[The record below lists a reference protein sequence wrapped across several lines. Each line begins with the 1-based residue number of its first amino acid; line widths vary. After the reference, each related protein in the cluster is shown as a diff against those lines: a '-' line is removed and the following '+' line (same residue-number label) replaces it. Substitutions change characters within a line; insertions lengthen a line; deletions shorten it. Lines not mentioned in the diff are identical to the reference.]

1 MSITD
6 LYNRTARHTDLLRQQ
21 RQAIAKHFKA
31 RLLDMKADA
40 AAMDAELAKA
50 IADVEE
56 LMGEPPVQYQQAAE

>member
-6 LYNRTARHTDLLRQQ
+6 LYNRTARHKDLLRQQ
-21 RQAIAKHFKA
+21 RQAIAKHFEA

-56 LMGEPPVQYQQAAE
+56 LMGEPEKQAAE

>member
-21 RQAIAKHFKA
+21 RQAIAKHCEA

-50 IADVEE
+50 IADVEA
-56 LMGEPPVQYQQAAE
+56 LMGEPMQYQQGAE